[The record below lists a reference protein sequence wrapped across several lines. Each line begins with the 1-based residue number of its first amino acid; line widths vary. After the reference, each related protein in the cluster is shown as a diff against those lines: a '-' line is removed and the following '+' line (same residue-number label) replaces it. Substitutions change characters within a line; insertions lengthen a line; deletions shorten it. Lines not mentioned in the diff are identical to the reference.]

1 MQITIDVS
9 EISKSIQAN
18 IVFILYALLVTVN
31 ISVQICLAFEIKKCC
46 YFHKSAFKLKTRL
59 CNYV

>member
-18 IVFILYALLVTVN
+18 IVFILNALLVTVN
-31 ISVQICLAFEIKKCC
+31 ISA
-46 YFHKSAFKLKTRL
+46 
-59 CNYV
+59 